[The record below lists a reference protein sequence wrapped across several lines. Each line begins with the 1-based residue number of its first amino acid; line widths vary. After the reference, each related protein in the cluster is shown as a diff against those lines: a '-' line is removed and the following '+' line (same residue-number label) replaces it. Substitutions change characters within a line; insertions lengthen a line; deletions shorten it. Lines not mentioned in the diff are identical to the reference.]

1 MSCPKIN
8 LKFLPDTIGNLKALE
23 VFQLVNVEYL
33 DLFPKTFWNLESLK
47 KLSIY
52 GRNIIKIDE
61 SIQNLKN
68 IESIHF

>member
-61 SIQNLKN
+61 SIQNLKK
-68 IESIHF
+68 